1 MRSRGVIA
9 RVPAKVNLQLA
20 VGPLGTDGFHEVTTV
35 FQAISLFDDVTVET
49 AAENNGISIQV
60 TGQTSTGVP
69 SDSSNLAVKAA
80 TLMIKNYD
88 LPSDINIKLKKEIPV
103 AGGMAG
109 GSADAAGEIPV
120 AGGMAGGSA
129 DAAGV
134 IVGLDSLFELGLSR
148 DEMEMVGSKIGA
160 DVPFSICGGVA
171 IGTGRG
177 DQITPALFKG
187 SYNWVLALSG
197 QGLATPSVYAE
208 CDRLREGLSISTPV
222 VSEQLMQALRAGDA
236 KALGKSLSN
245 DLQPAACSLRPALRL
260 VLDVGLDYGALGGI
274 VSGSGPTVAFLVKDD
289 EHAMDLTV
297 ALSSSGVISSVVR
310 ASGAVAGARIIESF

>member
-109 GSADAAGEIPV
+109 GSADAAG
-120 AGGMAGGSA
+120 
-129 DAAGV
+129 V

-222 VSEQLMQALRAGDA
+222 VSEQLMQALSAGDA

>member
-1 MRSRGVIA
+1 MRSRGVVA

-20 VGPLGTDGFHEVTTV
+20 VGPLGNDGFHEVTTV
-35 FQAISLFDDVTVET
+35 FQAISLFDDVTVAT
-49 AAENNGISIQV
+49 APENNGISIQI

-69 SDSSNLAVKAA
+69 SDNSNLAVKAA
-80 TLMIKNYD
+80 ALMIKNYD
-88 LPSDINIKLKKEIPV
+88 LPNDLSIKLKK
-103 AGGMAG
+103 
-109 GSADAAGEIPV
+109 EIPV

-310 ASGAVAGARIIESF
+310 ATGAVAGARIIESF

>member
-20 VGPLGTDGFHEVTTV
+20 VGPLGADGFHEVTTV

-49 AAENNGISIQV
+49 AAENNGISIQI
-60 TGQTSTGVP
+60 TGQASTGVP
-69 SDSSNLAVKAA
+69 SDNSNLAVKAA

-88 LPSDINIKLKKEIPV
+88 LPSDINIKLKK
-103 AGGMAG
+103 
-109 GSADAAGEIPV
+109 EIPV

-260 VLDVGLDYGALGGI
+260 VLDVGIDYGALGGI
-274 VSGSGPTVAFLVKDD
+274 VSGSGPTVAFLVTDD

-297 ALSSSGVISSVVR
+297 ALSSSGVVSSVVR